1 VRYRKPLGSMLLAL
15 IAVVAL
21 SACGSS
27 SSSSSSS
34 GGGGGSST
42 TSSKTGGTLTEV
54 MGTAPDYLDPNLSYT
69 SQGWELQWPIYT
81 GLLTYAHANG
91 TAGAQ
96 IIPGLAESLPK
107 ISSDGKT
114 YTLTLRKGL
123 VFSNG
128 KPVKASDFAYSVERV
143 VKLPW
148 GGSGQ
153 FVNGTIVGADA
164 YSKGK
169 AKSISGITTDDAT
182 GKITIHLVEP
192 YGALENV
199 LAIPPFGIVPTGT
212 PMKNQSASPPPG
224 VGPYKFGAIQQNV
237 SASLVRNPL
246 WSKMNIPGIP
256 SGNVDITVKFQSN
269 VSAGALSV
277 LNNSSDVF
285 DWADTIPGSVLQ
297 QVQSQASDRFSKTVL
312 NSTYYFFLNTKNKPF
327 SSALA
332 RQAVITGLDRQ
343 ALARLGSGFFA
354 PACYLLPP
362 NMIGHP
368 TGACPYGNPANPPNI
383 AAAKKLVQ
391 QSGMAGTPVT
401 VWGEERQPRRQFVDY
416 YTSMLNQIGFKA
428 TEKIIADANYFP
440 TIGDLKTH
448 PQTGFADWNQDF
460 PNPFDFYGILAVGA
474 AILPTNNQNFG
485 EINDPTINS
494 QVSALSKVP
503 VSKLAAQASK
513 WQTLDQYA
521 AKKAYFGVF
530 GYLTA
535 PEFTS
540 NRVDRASMVF
550 SPLFGWDYTSFKL
563 K

>member
-1 VRYRKPLGSMLLAL
+1 LGSMLLAL
-15 IAVVAL
+15 VAVVAL

-27 SSSSSSS
+27 SKSSSSS

-42 TSSKTGGTLTEV
+42 TSGKSGGALTEV

-69 SQGWELQWPIYT
+69 SQGWEMQWPIYT

-91 TAGAQ
+91 TPGAK
-96 IIPGLAESLPK
+96 IIPGLATSLPT

-114 YTLTLRKGL
+114 YTITLRKGL
-123 VFSNG
+123 VFSDG
-128 KPVKASDFAYSVERV
+128 KPVKASDFLYTVERV
-143 VKLPW
+143 IKLPW

-153 FVNGTIVGADA
+153 FINGTIVGADA

-169 AKSISGITTDDAT
+169 AKSVSGITADDAT
-182 GKITIHLVEP
+182 GKITIHLVTP

-199 LAIPPFGIVPTGT
+199 LAIPPLGIVPSGT
-212 PMKNQSASPPPG
+212 PMKNLSASPPPG
-224 VGPYKFGAIQQNV
+224 VGPYKFGTIQQNV
-237 SASLVRNPL
+237 SAAIVRNPL

-256 SGNVDITVKFQSN
+256 AGNVDVTVKFQSN

-277 LNNSSDVF
+277 LNNSVDVF
-285 DWADTIPGSVLQ
+285 DWADIIPGSVLQ
-297 QVQSQASDRFSKTVL
+297 QVQSQASDRFSKAVL
-312 NSTYYFFLNTKNKPF
+312 NTTYYFFLNTKNKPF
-327 SSALA
+327 SSQLA
-332 RQAVITGLDRQ
+332 RQAVIEGLDRN
-343 ALARLGSGFFA
+343 ALIRLGAGFYT

-368 TGACPYGNPANPPNI
+368 TAPCPYGDPASPPNI
-383 AAAKKLVQ
+383 AGAKKLVQ

-460 PNPFDFYGILAVGA
+460 PNPFDFYGILGVGA

-485 EINDPTINS
+485 ETNDPTINS
-494 QVSALSKVP
+494 QVSTLSKVP
-503 VSKLAAQASK
+503 VTKLASQAAK
-513 WQTLDQYA
+513 WQAVDEYA
-521 AKKAYFGVF
+521 AKKAYFGVW

-540 NRVDRASMVF
+540 NRVDRTAMVF
-550 SPLFGWDYTSFKL
+550 SPLFGWDFTSFKL